1 MRKTSLRTQSSDWKP
16 YVYEEDPVVE
26 KAGKTIHWKEFTK
39 EANVDCEIYPTLAK
53 YGMLKEEM
61 FDNKAFVGDIEA
73 YGDLRAS
80 KDRELAI
87 EKMWLSMPIELRAQ
101 YGHNKNLFLDDLPN
115 LHDKLVAE
123 IKAQE
128 TPVVENIIKEENN
141 AE

>member
-1 MRKTSLRTQSSDWKP
+1 MRKTSLRTQPTDWKP

-87 EKMWLSMPIELRAQ
+87 EKMWLSMPIKLRAQ

-115 LHDKLVAE
+115 LHDKLLKE
-123 IKAQE
+123 IKEKEQQE
-128 TPVVENIIKEENN
+128 QPIIMEKEN